1 MPPDMF
7 QFTTTEKADLHVA
20 VMQVFGEANER
31 FETALTLDA
40 VRAGLPEI
48 GWFQP
53 APNEVLET
61 TLQSLVRWG
70 LLDRMQ
76 NHAAHY
82 TTAEEFERR
91 NLQYSLTRKGE
102 AAIAGVE
109 HAMQALST
117 TGALQTAVLDA
128 IADRLDELYGL
139 LRDETSPDRRV
150 FSALTELENHLD
162 GLRTNTRQFNNQLQR
177 LLRDE
182 GSESDTFQEV
192 KQATVTYLQEFV
204 TDLDERTRAIEGAI
218 RRVEDAGVGLL
229 HERALTGADL
239 PALPGVD
246 PAPRFL
252 QQRALRWDGL
262 KRWFHPGEGRRPHVE
277 DLQDIARRAILSLMR
292 VLEQLSEAR
301 RRRSSAAAD
310 FRALARWFAV
320 CPTDDDAHELFNAAF
335 GLWPARHAHLP
346 LDDPDAAP
354 PSSRWEQ
361 APRVHV
367 SPLLR
372 THGKLEH
379 IARTARVRDTTELR
393 QLRRLRA
400 IRERS
405 ELESAWRRLA
415 TPGSVRLSHFADLD
429 HDTFE
434 RLLELL
440 GRALAMPPGQQG
452 VRRATTLDGRLE
464 VTLADPDTSRS
475 AVLRTPRGRL
485 VAPDYRV
492 RVASTVHAVEAAAE
506 ALAGS

>member
-1 MPPDMF
+1 MF
-7 QFTTTEKADLHVA
+7 QFTTTEKADVHVA

-31 FETALTLDA
+31 FETALTLESVQSA
-40 VRAGLPEI
+40 LPAI

-53 APNEVLET
+53 IHAETLET
-61 TLQSLVRWG
+61 TLRSLVEWG
-70 LLDRMQ
+70 LLDRTQ

-91 NLQYSLTRKGE
+91 NLQYSLTKKGE
-102 AAIAGVE
+102 AAVAGVE

-128 IADRLDELYGL
+128 IADRLNELYGL
-139 LRDETSPDRRV
+139 LRDETSADRRV
-150 FSALTELENHLD
+150 FSALTELETHLD

-182 GSESDTFQEV
+182 GGESDTFQEV
-192 KQATVTYLQEFV
+192 KQATVTYLHEFV
-204 TDLDERTRAIEGAI
+204 TDLDERRQAIEDAI
-218 RRVEDAGVGLL
+218 GRVQGAGVDLL
-229 HERALTGADL
+229 HRRALAGANL
-239 PALPGVD
+239 PALPGAD

-262 KRWFHPGEGRRPHVE
+262 ERWFQPADGRRPQVE
-277 DLQDIARRAILSLMR
+277 ELRDIARRAILSLMR

-310 FRALARWFAV
+310 FRALARWFAA
-320 CPTDDDAHELFNAAF
+320 CPTDDDAHGLFNAAF
-335 GLWPARHAHLP
+335 GLWPARHAHLA
-346 LDDPDAAP
+346 LDDPETAP
-354 PSSRWEQ
+354 PSSRWEE

-379 IARTARVRDTTELR
+379 IARTARARDVTELR

-405 ELESAWRRLA
+405 ELESAWRQLA
-415 TPGSVRLSHFADLD
+415 TPGTVRLSHFADLD
-429 HDTFE
+429 HDSFE

-440 GRALAMPPGQQG
+440 GRALAMPPGPEG
-452 VRRATTLDGRLE
+452 ARRATTLDGRLE
-464 VTLADPDTSRS
+464 VMLSEPDTGRR
-475 AVLRTPRGRL
+475 AVLRTPRGQL

-492 RVASTVHAVEAAAE
+492 RVAPTTVTAAA
-506 ALAGS
+506 AAGS